1 MGVKIN
7 GLKDLQRNLEKLEK
21 KASSTNGTHS
31 VSFIELFN
39 KGFMESHT
47 DFSDIEQFVEKSG
60 FDFSDMESID
70 ETELDSFVNENSVFD
85 SWNSMK
91 SKAAGLWTKK
101 QLGL

>member
-7 GLKDLQRNLEKLEK
+7 GLKDLQRKLENLEK
-21 KASSTNGTHS
+21 KANSTNGTHS
-31 VSFIELFN
+31 ISFTELFN
-39 KGFMESHT
+39 NGFMQSNT

-70 ETELDSFVNENSVFD
+70 EIELDSFVKENSVFD
-85 SWNSMK
+85 SWHSMK